1 MKYIHITKNIC
12 IALFYSSSGKLQ
24 RENIL
29 QQNIHLFL
37 KAFLKSLEKT
47 ELYLYTTLYKFVGQ

>member
-1 MKYIHITKNIC
+1 MKYIHITKNVC
-12 IALFYSSSGKLQ
+12 VVLFYSSSGTLQ

-37 KAFLKSLEKT
+37 KALLKSLEKT
-47 ELYLYTTLYKFVGQ
+47 ELYLYTTLYKSVDQ